1 MTSRAWFAFAAI
13 SLLWGIPYLFIK
25 IAVDGGVPPLL
36 LAWGRIALAAA
47 VLLAIAWRAGTLAPL
62 RGRGRWL
69 VAYAVAE
76 LAIPFPML
84 GLGEERVA
92 SSTAA
97 IVIATAPLVVAGLAL
112 RFEPSERVGG
122 YRLAGLLLGLAGVA
136 ALVGIDV
143 AGSGRELLGVACVFV
158 AACGYAIGPMVL
170 KRHLADLDPIASMG
184 ACLAIAGILLTPL
197 AGVSVPSADPSGG
210 ALASVA
216 VLGLLCTALALVL
229 MAVLVDEAGPGR
241 ALVITYVNPV
251 IAVALGIAFLGEEP
265 GAGAIFGLAA
275 ILFGS
280 WLATRGGPPAEIEPD
295 PVADVA
301 ETTAG
306 AAALA
311 ARRESHES
319 N

>member
-1 MTSRAWFAFAAI
+1 VSSRAWLAFAAI

-62 RGRGRWL
+62 RARGRWL
-69 VAYAVAE
+69 LAFAIAE

-97 IVIATAPLVVAGLAL
+97 IVIATAPLIVAVLAL
-112 RFEPSERVGG
+112 RFEPAERVDGR
-122 YRLAGLLLGLAGVA
+122 RLAGLLLGLGGVA

-184 ACLAIAGILLTPL
+184 ACLAIAGLVLTPL
-197 AGVSVPSADPSGG
+197 AVAALPSADPSGG
-210 ALASVA
+210 GLASIA

-229 MAVLVDEAGPGR
+229 MAVLVNEAGPGR

-251 IAVALGIAFLGEEP
+251 IAVALGVIFLGEEP

-275 ILFGS
+275 ILAGS
-280 WLATRGGPPAEIEPD
+280 WLATRGAPRVELEPD
-295 PVADVA
+295 TVVV
-301 ETTAG
+301 G
-306 AAALA
+306 
-311 ARRESHES
+311 ARREGPSR
-319 N
+319 

>member
-1 MTSRAWFAFAAI
+1 MSSRAWLAFAAI

-69 VAYAVAE
+69 LAYAIAE
-76 LAIPFPML
+76 LAIPFPL
-84 GLGEERVA
+84 IAFGEQRVA

-97 IVIATAPLVVAGLAL
+97 IVIATAPLIVAFLAL
-112 RFEPSERVGG
+112 RFEPAERLDGH
-122 YRLAGLLLGLAGVA
+122 RLAGLLLGLGGVA

-143 AGSGRELLGVACVFV
+143 AGSARELVGVACLLV
-158 AACGYAIGPMVL
+158 AACGYAVGPMVL

-184 ACLAIAGILLTPL
+184 ACLTIAGIVLAPL
-197 AGVSVPSADPSGG
+197 AAASAPAADPTAG
-210 ALASVA
+210 ALASVV

-241 ALVITYVNPV
+241 ALVIAYVNPV
-251 IAVALGIAFLGEEP
+251 IAVALGVVFLGEEP
-265 GAGAIFGLAA
+265 GAGAIAGLAA
-275 ILFGS
+275 ILAGS
-280 WLATRGGPPAEIEPD
+280 WLATRGEPAAEIEPD
-295 PVADVA
+295 TVASGGPVADP
-301 ETTAG
+301 
-306 AAALA
+306 
-311 ARRESHES
+311 R
-319 N
+319 

>member
-1 MTSRAWFAFAAI
+1 VTPRAWLAFAAI

-36 LAWGRIALAAA
+36 LAWGRIALAAV

-69 VAYAVAE
+69 LAYAIAE

-112 RFEPSERVGG
+112 RFEPAERLDGR
-122 YRLAGLLLGLAGVA
+122 RLAGLLVGLGGVA

-143 AGSGRELLGVACVFV
+143 AGSGSELVGVACVFV

-184 ACLAIAGILLTPL
+184 VCLAIAGIVLTPL
-197 AGVSVPSADPSGG
+197 AAAAAPSAEPSGG
-210 ALASVA
+210 ALASIV

-229 MAVLVDEAGPGR
+229 MAILVDEAGPGR

-251 IAVALGIAFLGEEP
+251 IAVALGVVFLGEEP

-275 ILFGS
+275 ILAGS
-280 WLATRGGPPAEIEPD
+280 WLATRGEPPAEIEPD
-295 PVADVA
+295 TVAPPAVV
-301 ETTAG
+301 
-306 AAALA
+306 A

-319 N
+319 D

>member
-1 MTSRAWFAFAAI
+1 VSSRAWLAFAAI
-13 SLLWGIPYLFIK
+13 SLLWGFPYLFIK
-25 IAVDGGVPPLL
+25 IAVDGGLPPLL
-36 LAWGRIALAAA
+36 LAWGRIALAAV

-69 VAYAVAE
+69 AAYAVAE

-97 IVIATAPLVVAGLAL
+97 IVIASAPLIVAGLAL
-112 RFEPSERVGG
+112 RFEPAERLDGR
-122 YRLAGLLLGLAGVA
+122 RLAGLLVGLGGVA

-143 AGSGRELLGVACVFV
+143 AGSASELLGVAFVLV
-158 AACGYAIGPMVL
+158 AACGYATGPMVL

-184 ACLAIAGILLTPL
+184 VCLAIAGILLTPL
-197 AGVSVPSADPSGG
+197 AALAAPSADPSGG

-229 MAVLVDEAGPGR
+229 MAVLVSEAGPGR

-251 IAVALGIAFLGEEP
+251 IAVALGVIFLGEEP
-265 GAGAIFGLAA
+265 GAGAIFGLTA
-275 ILFGS
+275 ILAGS
-280 WLATRGGPPAEIEPD
+280 WLATRGGLPAEIEPD
-295 PVADVA
+295 TVPLV
-301 ETTAG
+301 
-306 AAALA
+306 
-311 ARRESHES
+311 ARREAHES
-319 N
+319 D

>member
-1 MTSRAWFAFAAI
+1 MTSRAWLAFAAI

-25 IAVDGGVPPLL
+25 IAVDGGLPPLL

-47 VLLAIAWRAGTLAPL
+47 VLLAIASRAGTLAPL

-69 VAYAVAE
+69 AAYAIAE

-97 IVIATAPLVVAGLAL
+97 IVIATAPLIVAVLAL
-112 RFEPSERVGG
+112 RFEPAERLGG
-122 YRLAGLLLGLAGVA
+122 RRLAGLLVGLGGVA

-143 AGSGRELLGVACVFV
+143 AGSARELAGVACVFV

-170 KRHLADLDPIASMG
+170 KRHLAHLDPIASMG
-184 ACLAIAGILLTPL
+184 ACLAIAGVVLAPL
-197 AGVSVPSADPSGG
+197 AAAAIPSADPSGG

-229 MAVLVDEAGPGR
+229 MAILVDEAGPGR
-241 ALVITYVNPV
+241 ALVIAYVNPV
-251 IAVALGIAFLGEEP
+251 IAVALGVAFLGEEP
-265 GAGAIFGLAA
+265 GAGAIVGLAA
-275 ILFGS
+275 ILVGS
-280 WLATRGGPPAEIEPD
+280 WLATRGAP
-295 PVADVA
+295 
-301 ETTAG
+301 
-306 AAALA
+306 AAAPEPLSP
-311 ARRESHES
+311 R
-319 N
+319 